1 MLDEIPSAI
10 DATTDASSRNA
21 LRRCLPQLSEAI
33 SNWGGHALAPGGL
46 VIAGATSRGAVVL
59 HADAGWPP
67 FDEALAARLRQ
78 EFAPDAVALALADSI
93 ESPSFQGEAIVTGT
107 ALLLG
112 RTGNRS
118 VRRQLRSHRGAGSGP
133 GACPVDDASGA
144 AHDADYGGRSS
155 AGVDSLTMWIFRCR
169 GDGVRRDR

>member
-1 MLDEIPSAI
+1 MLDEITSAI
-10 DATTDASSRNA
+10 DATTDASSRKG
-21 LRRCLPQLSEAI
+21 LRRCLRLLSEAI
-33 SNWGGHALAPGGL
+33 SNWGGHALAPSGL

-112 RTGNRS
+112 RAGIAACVADSEAIAEQGQIPVLALLIERQ
-118 VRRQLRSHRGAGSGP
+118 RRRVTTLIT
-133 GACPVDDASGA
+133 VA
-144 AHDADYGGRSS
+144 AVAPALIH
-155 AGVDSLTMWIFRCR
+155 
-169 GDGVRRDR
+169 

>member
-1 MLDEIPSAI
+1 MLDEITSAI
-10 DATTDASSRNA
+10 DATTDASSRKA
-21 LRRCLPQLSEAI
+21 LRRCLRQLSEAI

-93 ESPSFQGEAIVTGT
+93 ESASFQGEAIVTGT
-107 ALLLG
+107 AGRAGIAACVADSEAIAEQGQIPVLALLIE
-112 RTGNRS
+112 RQ
-118 VRRQLRSHRGAGSGP
+118 RRRVTTLIT
-133 GACPVDDASGA
+133 VA
-144 AHDADYGGRSS
+144 AVAPALIH
-155 AGVDSLTMWIFRCR
+155 
-169 GDGVRRDR
+169 